1 MWAFRV
7 CRASHPSYDGEGA
20 RLFGGRW
27 NSRGTKVLYMSESRA
42 LAVLDVLV
50 HLTKTLPDKYVIG
63 SAEIPGDLV
72 ADVSD
77 VEFGDNW
84 QTPVSE
90 EQAPT
95 RRIGDEWARSRR
107 SAVLRVPS
115 VVVFETNL
123 ILNPEHPDF
132 SRIRFTDPQPF
143 RFDVRLLRS
152 AVAERRGIRG
162 IQSN

>member
-27 NSRGTKVLYMSESRA
+27 NSRGTRVLYTSESRA
-42 LAVLDVLV
+42 LAVLEVLV
-50 HLTKTLPDKYVIG
+50 HLTISLPDKYVIG
-63 SAEIPGDLV
+63 SAEIPDDLAMDVTDGELGD
-72 ADVSD
+72 D
-77 VEFGDNW
+77 W
-84 QTPVSE
+84 QTSVPE
-90 EQAPT
+90 EQAT
-95 RRIGDEWARSRR
+95 THRIGDAWARSRR

-115 VVVFETNL
+115 VIVFESNL

-132 SRIRFTDPQPF
+132 SRIRFVDPQPF

-152 AVAERRGIRG
+152 AVAERPEIGPF
-162 IQSN
+162 QNN